1 MRALVAE
8 QDPLIVIGAIRALQ
22 LATITVDTAKSGEDA
37 ADMARHY
44 DYDVVIIG
52 LQLTDMDGLEAVRL
66 IRARGIN
73 LPVVATTGTDDLP
86 ARVQALDLGADDC
99 ITRATDKVELVARIR
114 AVIRRSKGYARS
126 TLISGNL
133 SLDIQSKEVHV
144 NGNYVNLTG
153 KESLILELLML
164 RKGAIQSKGAILT
177 HLYNGIDEPEM
188 KIIDVFVCKL
198 RRKLAE
204 AGAGSL
210 IATVWGRGY
219 VLRDSV
225 EAPSDDIKS
234 PSTSF
239 ATTSIATRN
248 AFALA

>member
-1 MRALVAE
+1 MRALIVE
-8 QDPLIVIGAIRALQ
+8 RDPLSVIGLIRSLQ
-22 LATITVDTAKSGEDA
+22 QATITVDTVKGGEDA
-37 ADMARHY
+37 VGMARHY
-44 DYDVVIIG
+44 DYDVVLIG
-52 LQLTDMDGLEAVRL
+52 TMLADMDGAEAVRR
-66 IRARGIN
+66 IRASGLSI
-73 LPVVATTGTDDLP
+73 PIIATTRSDDIA
-86 ARVQALDLGADDC
+86 ARVQVLDLGADDC
-99 ITRATDKVELVARIR
+99 ILRATDKTETVARIR

-126 TLISGNL
+126 TIVSGNL

-144 NGNYVNLTG
+144 DGNHVNLTG

-204 AGAGSL
+204 AGAASL

-219 VLRDSV
+219 VLRETPDG
-225 EAPSDDIKS
+225 PDDVKV
-234 PSTSF
+234 TVLEG
-239 ATTSIATRN
+239 ARAK
-248 AFALA
+248 AVA

>member
-1 MRALVAE
+1 MRALIVE
-8 QDPLIVIGAIRALQ
+8 KDPLSVIGAIRALQ
-22 LATITVDTAKSGEDA
+22 HATITVDTVKSGEDA
-37 ADMARHY
+37 VDMARHY
-44 DYDVVIIG
+44 DYDAVVIG
-52 LQLTDMDGLEAVRL
+52 PSLSDMDGLEAVRRF
-66 IRARGIN
+66 RASGLNI
-73 LPVVATTGTDDLP
+73 PIIATTRNDDVV

-99 ITRATDKVELVARIR
+99 ITRTTDRTEIVARIR

-126 TLISGNL
+126 TLVSGNL

-164 RKGAIQSKGAILT
+164 RKGVIQSKGAILT

-204 AGAGSL
+204 AGAASL
-210 IATVWGRGY
+210 ITTVWGRGY
-219 VLRDSV
+219 VLREHADQQV
-225 EAPSDDIKS
+225 AEDAKPAAQYAAKTGRRD
-234 PSTSF
+234 
-239 ATTSIATRN
+239 
-248 AFALA
+248 AFAAA